1 MRRMPSALF
10 DTDEKYKKLLS
21 SYLRVHSD
29 NLNFQNDT
37 NNNNESLINCKI
49 FDNIL
54 ESLIWLTKNG
64 DDNLTKQLCTNTKQ
78 LKGLQT
84 AETPD
89 QKINVLI
96 TGSLYLVGLSLKVLN
111 FKMN

>member
-1 MRRMPSALF
+1 MRRMPSASF
-10 DTDEKYKKLLS
+10 DTEEKYKKLLS
-21 SYLRVHSD
+21 SYLRVQSD

-64 DDNLTKQLCTNTKQ
+64 DDNLTKQLSSNTKQ
-78 LKGLQT
+78 MQGLKT
-84 AETPD
+84 VETRN